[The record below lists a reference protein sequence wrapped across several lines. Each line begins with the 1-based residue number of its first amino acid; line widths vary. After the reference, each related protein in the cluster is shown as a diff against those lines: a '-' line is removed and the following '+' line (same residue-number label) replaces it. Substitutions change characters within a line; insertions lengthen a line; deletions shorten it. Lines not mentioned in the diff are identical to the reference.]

1 MKLNFVLPGLG
12 DSGGIKVVKKY
23 AQLLNE
29 KGIDTKIYCSYI
41 SPNSHR
47 YKSELVNLIHKDY
60 CTVKTILT
68 HKTEKNIIW
77 VKDIEDKYVRP
88 ADITIATSW
97 PTSYQVNKLTSCCNK
112 AYFIQ
117 DFEIWDNEK
126 LGKESY
132 KLPLEHIVIAKWID
146 DILVNEL
153 GCKPA
158 YLVHNG
164 MDTDFFHPNKELKDL
179 RDRDRN
185 IQCLMLYH
193 ELPKKGIDDGI
204 EAYKLAKNTFPNLR
218 LIMFG
223 MFSKPKFDCVDEY
236 YQNPSQEK
244 LRELYQSSDIF
255 IYPSREE
262 GWGLTP
268 IEAMACGCPV
278 VGTNTG
284 CMTEIGQDGENVLL
298 SKPCDAKALGSNIIR
313 LSNDE
318 ALRNELSVMG
328 RRTAETLSWE
338 RSSNKLMNI
347 LKAIGSLNE

>member
-1 MKLNFVLPGLG
+1 MRVNFILPGLG

-23 AQLLNE
+23 TQLLNE

-68 HKTEKNIIW
+68 HKNEKNIIW
-77 VKDIEDKYVRP
+77 VKDIKDKYVRP
-88 ADITIATSW
+88 ADITIATAW
-97 PTSYQVNKLTSCCNK
+97 PTSYQVNNLSNCCNK

-117 DFEIWDNEK
+117 GLEIWDNEK

-146 DILVNEL
+146 DILVHEL
-153 GCKPA
+153 GCKPG

-164 MDTDFFHPNKELKDL
+164 MDTDFFRPNKELKES
-179 RDRDRN
+179 RDNDRA

-193 ELPKKGIDDGI
+193 ELSKKGIDDGI
-204 EAYKLAKNTFPNLR
+204 EAFKQAKQSCPNLR

-223 MFSKPKFDCVDEY
+223 MFSNPKFDCVDEY

-244 LRELYQSSDIF
+244 LRELYQTSDIF

-268 IEAMACGCPV
+268 LEAMACGCPV
-278 VGTNTG
+278 AGTNTG

-298 SKPCDAKALGSNIIR
+298 SKPCDSKALGSNLIR
-313 LSNDE
+313 LSKDETLRKKLSVEGRKTAEKMSWTRSADKFIE
-318 ALRNELSVMG
+318 AL
-328 RRTAETLSWE
+328 
-338 RSSNKLMNI
+338 NKICDN
-347 LKAIGSLNE
+347 